1 MALSSEVRKLQ
12 NKWSAGNAWPKR
24 LEWIEIHGIRGWTG
38 QRVDFSFPVVALV
51 GENGS
56 GKSTVLQ
63 AAAAAYKS
71 RNKLDER
78 YASDFF
84 PDTPFE
90 RISGASIRFS
100 YREGSNSQVKT
111 VRKPTDRWRGN
122 PERPERTV
130 EYIDLS
136 RIQPVGARVG
146 YIKLLK
152 AGVSEKSHEPF
163 NNEKLARLTHIVGK
177 KYDEA
182 GISLTSAD
190 ARREIPVLKIN
201 GARYSGF
208 HQGVGE
214 IAAAELLASEF
225 KKYSIVL
232 IDELETS
239 LHPRAQRRL
248 VRDLCQIAREMELQ
262 IVITTHSPYVLAELP
277 PEARVYLMDGSDG
290 KTVVT
295 GVSPDFAM
303 TRMDEEQHPECD
315 IYVEDTRAGSLVA
328 ETIISTERDL
338 LTRLKIIPFGAASV
352 GMALGIMANQRR
364 FPRPSVVYLDGDQ
377 SASPGCTLLPGN
389 DAPERVVFED
399 LQKKNW
405 EDVSQKI
412 GRGASETIDALNRAM
427 SHADHHFWI
436 QEAADRLVLGSD
448 ILWQSLCASW
458 AKHCATDEIKQKIIS
473 PIQDALEL
481 KIRS

>member
-12 NKWSAGNAWPKR
+12 NKWKTGASWPKR
-24 LEWIEIHGIRGWTG
+24 LEWIEINGIRGWTG
-38 QRVDFSFPVVALV
+38 QRVDFGFPVVALV

-63 AAAAAYKS
+63 AAAAVYKS
-71 RNKLDER
+71 KIKADER
-78 YASDFF
+78 FASDFF

-90 RISGASIRFS
+90 KITAASIRFS
-100 YREGSNSQVKT
+100 YREGMNSQVKT

-122 PERPERTV
+122 PDRPERTV

-152 AGVSEKSHEPF
+152 TGVSERSHAAF
-163 NNEKLARLTHIVGK
+163 DSGKLARLTHIVGK
-177 KYDEA
+177 KYNGA
-182 GISLTSAD
+182 GISVTSAD
-190 ARREIPVLKIN
+190 ARRNIPVMEIS

-214 IAAAELLASEF
+214 IAAAELLASEY

-232 IDELETS
+232 IDEVETS

-248 VRDLCQIAREMELQ
+248 VRDLCEIARQMELQ
-262 IVITTHSPYVLAELP
+262 IIFTTHSPYVLAELP
-277 PEARVYLMDGSDG
+277 PEARVYLMDGVGG

-295 GVSPDFAM
+295 GVSPEFAM

-315 IYVEDTRAGSLVA
+315 VYVEDPIAAALVA
-328 ETIISTERDL
+328 ETVISTEREML
-338 LTRLKIIPFGAASV
+338 ARVKIIPYGSASV
-352 GMALGIMANQRR
+352 GMALGIMASQKR
-364 FPRPSVVYLDGDQ
+364 FPRPSIVYLDGDQ
-377 SASPGCTLLPGN
+377 ENSTGCITLPGN
-389 DAPERVVFED
+389 DAPERVIFEA
-399 LQKKNW
+399 LQTLNW
-405 EDVSQKI
+405 PDISQRV

-427 SHADHHFWI
+427 LHTDHHFWVR
-436 QEAADRLVLGSD
+436 EAADSLILGSD
-448 ILWQSLCASW
+448 TLWQALAASW
-458 AKHCATDEIKQKIIS
+458 AKNYATIDMKEIILR
-473 PIQDALEL
+473 PIKEALG
-481 KIRS
+481 